1 MGSSPPSIYH
11 WSQICKQR
19 ASTDDADGDGE
30 NSGDVETRARAHD
43 PRSFNTVYTRSYSYG
58 HLLVI
63 TGYFYG
69 IIHSING
76 VSSVLI
82 TGKGP

>member
-1 MGSSPPSIYH
+1 MDRGLA
-11 WSQICKQR
+11 KFET
-19 ASTDDADGDGE
+19 TDGVKRFTDIT
-30 NSGDVETRARAHD
+30 VPLAHLAIGID
-43 PRSFNTVYTRSYSYG
+43 NFLKMNTHSCG

-76 VSSVLI
+76 VSSEYL
-82 TGKGP
+82 

>member
-1 MGSSPPSIYH
+1 MGH
-11 WSQICKQR
+11 
-19 ASTDDADGDGE
+19 
-30 NSGDVETRARAHD
+30 SGGL
-43 PRSFNTVYTRSYSYG
+43 YSYG

-76 VSSVLI
+76 VISTYKPINITNGGLAGNHWRHLETAHHWILAVAPLRSVANL
-82 TGKGP
+82 GFVKQQA